1 MRSDEVMAQVEI
13 KPAANLDDLPLADLE
28 GMVEAGAEV
37 LEVYRILAKTS
48 DNVVG
53 ELLRGHGTFYEWD
66 HYPPGDVYDRETHGQ
81 YYFHAHPVDQRF
93 PGEHGH
99 VHTFL
104 RGKGMPA
111 GLSPAPL
118 PDGKATKKKDDD
130 PLCHLVAVAMD
141 NRGMAFRL
149 FTVNRWVTGETW
161 YSAPDVAAMLE
172 YFKIDQARPSWPTN
186 RWLSALIQ
194 LYRPQIRTLLAARD
208 RTVADWARR
217 FPDRDVYEDRDLEV
231 TSFVEISV
239 EDQVRQVEQT
249 LIERK

>member
-1 MRSDEVMAQVEI
+1 MRTDEVIAQVEVESTTDFDEI
-13 KPAANLDDLPLADLE
+13 PLAELE
-28 GMVEAGAEV
+28 SMAEAGAEV
-37 LEVYRILAKTS
+37 LEIYRILAKTG

-99 VHTFL
+99 IHTFL
-104 RGKGMPA
+104 RAKGMPP
-111 GLSPAPL
+111 GLTPAPV
-118 PDGKATKKKDDD
+118 PDTKTTKKEGDA
-130 PLCHLVAVAMD
+130 LCHLVAVAMD

-149 FTVNRWVTGETW
+149 FTVNRWVTGEVW
-161 YSAPDVAAMLE
+161 YRAPDVVAMLE
-172 YFKIDQARPSWPTN
+172 HFKIDQARPSWPTN
-186 RWLSALIQ
+186 RWLSALVR

-208 RTVADWARR
+208 RTMAEWERR
-217 FPDRDVYEDRDLEV
+217 FPDRDIYEDRELEV
-231 TSFVEISV
+231 TSFAEISV
-239 EDQVRQVEQT
+239 EDQVRRIERA